1 MINWSSLETAK
12 TAKKAKVVKFDLR
25 PNEDRKF
32 GCLFLPFLP
41 LPSTYAL
48 YHPSKYLLDNE
59 MLLKQ
64 VKVKAL
70 SSEKAPRDGA
80 TVTCRAMYV

>member
-1 MINWSSLETAK
+1 MTVAPSLGAFSELRAFNFYLFEQHF
-12 TAKKAKVVKFDLR
+12 VVKTGTSSSDLAR
-25 PNEDRKF
+25 PY
-32 GCLFLPFLP
+32 
-41 LPSTYAL
+41 TL